1 MNRTASSQSQCFRK
15 VEMPKPPLYAV
26 ETDDSDDATH
36 PNHFIIEKSL
46 ATSYRMINRES
57 YLSPWANST
66 QDEIKEAESEF
77 SGRCVELNKFELEML
92 EQYREVSHTFTTL
105 CIRKLV
111 QQKPLI
117 YNLMSRIYGVFE
129 KYGIESG
136 HRDEFVLEFVEGV
149 ISNSS
154 RYIRIG
160 EGKFNGLF
168 CYSKYTLRFNVKDES
183 GEKDIRALVNN
194 RVKLVNGELST
205 FEKEFRLVIF
215 GGK

>member
-1 MNRTASSQSQCFRK
+1 MNSNQSQCFRK
-15 VEMPKPPLYAV
+15 VEMTKPQPLYAV
-26 ETDDSDDATH
+26 HNDEEESTK

-46 ATSYRMINRES
+46 VTSYRMINRES
-57 YLSPWANST
+57 YLNPWLSST
-66 QDEIKEAESEF
+66 QDEIKEAEEEF
-77 SGRCVELNKFELEML
+77 DSRCVELNKFELEML
-92 EQYREVSHTFTTL
+92 EQYREVSHTFATL

-129 KYGIESG
+129 KYGIDSG
-136 HRDEFVLEFVEGV
+136 HRDEFVLEFVEGGV
-149 ISNSS
+149 SNSS
-154 RYIRIG
+154 RYLRIG

-168 CYSKYTLRFNVKDES
+168 CYSKYTLRFNVREES
-183 GEKDIRALVNN
+183 GEKDLRALVNN